1 MAMPT
6 ATHAPPP
13 AQQAATPGVGAS
25 PGVVGPMHPPGGA
38 VAQTPTT
45 MPAKPVLFD
54 DLDGVLLLR
63 LYPDAKTS
71 EDARAGAKKAG
82 AAAYE
87 DSAKIVAAAQV
98 DTQEIPPEGA
108 APQGP
113 STKDTIRQLSAAVVS
128 NAANQALRERG
139 DPRAP
144 AEEAPPAHA

>member
-1 MAMPT
+1 MALPT

-25 PGVVGPMHPPGGA
+25 PGVVGPMHPPSGA

-54 DLDGVLLLR
+54 DLEPVLLTR
-63 LYPDAKTS
+63 LYPDAKS
-71 EDARAGAKKAG
+71 SDAAKAEAKKAG
-82 AAAYE
+82 QAAY
-87 DSAKIVAAAQV
+87 DGSAKVLAAAQV
-98 DTQEIPPEGA
+98 ETTDVPPEGG
-108 APQGP
+108 APAGP
-113 STKDTIRQLSAAVVS
+113 STKDKITQPLGVVS